1 MQYIKEDI
9 EKILIEHKE
18 KEGQLLEI
26 NLKIEEDEERLNY
39 AGTVHCDTDE
49 EVIQSM
55 QLGGQTYDSIHS
67 NTNKISDTTA
77 NTAMKYNDEKM
88 YINEEDRVHLQ
99 FEIIRLNEQKEEL
112 NKKIVRVKNWLDK
125 IEEKQK
131 CIIEEYYINN
141 KGKNWERAVNEYN
154 KQQKELTERQ
164 LRVIRNKGIESI
176 LKIVNI

>member
-26 NLKIEEDEERLNY
+26 NLKIEEYQERLDY

-55 QLGGQTYDSIHS
+55 QLSGQAYDSIHS

-77 NTAMKYNDEKM
+77 NTAMKYNYEKM
-88 YINEEDRVHLQ
+88 YINEEDRVHLK

-141 KGKNWERAVNEYN
+141 KGKNWEKAVNEYN

>member
-26 NLKIEEDEERLNY
+26 NLKIEEYQERLDY

-55 QLGGQTYDSIHS
+55 QLGGQAYDSIHN

>member
-26 NLKIEEDEERLNY
+26 NLKIEEYQERLDY

-55 QLGGQTYDSIHS
+55 QLGGQAYDSIHS

-77 NTAMKYNDEKM
+77 NTAMNYNENKM
-88 YINEEDRVHLQ
+88 YINEEDRVHLN

-141 KGKNWERAVNEYN
+141 KGKNWEKAVNEYN

-164 LRVIRNKGIESI
+164 LREIRNKGIESI

>member
-1 MQYIKEDI
+1 LQYIKEDI

-26 NLKIEEDEERLNY
+26 NLKIEEYQERLDY

-55 QLGGQTYDSIHS
+55 QLGGQAYDSIHN